1 MEVRSPT
8 IKVWEG
14 RELEEEAATLLETLR
29 LTMVDSTVNIAT
41 KAIRQWE
48 CM

>member
-14 RELEEEAATLLETLR
+14 RGLEEEAATLLETLR
-29 LTMVDSTVNIAT
+29 LTMVENTANRAT
-41 KAIRQWE
+41 RVIHQWE